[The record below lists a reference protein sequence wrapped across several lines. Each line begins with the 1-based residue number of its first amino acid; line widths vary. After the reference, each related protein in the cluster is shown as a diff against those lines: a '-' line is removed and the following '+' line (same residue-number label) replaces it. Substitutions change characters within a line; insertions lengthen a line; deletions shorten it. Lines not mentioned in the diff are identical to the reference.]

1 MVSHVFVRGHVAE
14 IIINQNGRFDIL
26 NTFKIALQHQGGAK
40 IIVLYIR
47 TMFNLTY
54 EPLMLTYAGGTLFT
68 AWMYWEK
75 EWLSAVMYFLSAV
88 LYGFKWYKD
97 KAHVPTDKFLYSAI
111 ALSYVFAAV
120 VH

>member
-54 EPLMLTYAGGTLFT
+54 EPLMLTYAVATVFT
-68 AWMYWEK
+68 AGKK
-75 EWLSAVMYFLSAV
+75 EWLSAVLYLLSGV
-88 LYGFKWYKD
+88 
-97 KAHVPTDKFLYSAI
+97 LYSAKWSNHKQHGLSGTVLYLAI
-111 ALSYVFAAV
+111 AVSYVLAAV
-120 VH
+120 AD